1 VSATTALPVHR
12 HVHHV
17 PLAASLLA
25 VGAGTTWSFGA
36 LCARLADGADAWQY
50 LIWRSVG
57 IIVVIEAMA
66 RLRHR
71 RSPTTVSFTSGRLML
86 LANSALLLA
95 SVAYVYAV
103 KTTTAANAAFLSSIT
118 PLLAV
123 VMARVV
129 LHERLTR
136 ITVAAIALAFVGLAV
151 MVSADIGA
159 GSMRG
164 NVSALFSSVGFAGYT
179 ICVRSD
185 QERDWSPVLPGYG
198 VMMIALCGTVTLANG
213 NPLVP
218 RWHDVAWALFH
229 GAVLIVVGTLAFN
242 AAARKVPAVAM
253 TVFAQ
258 SETVFAP
265 FWVFLALSERPG
277 ARTLLGAALILA
289 AVIGKAVL
297 DSRPARAPDPASVP
311 V

>member
-1 VSATTALPVHR
+1 
-12 HVHHV
+12 
-17 PLAASLLA
+17 
-25 VGAGTTWSFGA
+25 
-36 LCARLADGADAWQY
+36 
-50 LIWRSVG
+50 
-57 IIVVIEAMA
+57 MA
-66 RLRHR
+66 R
-71 RSPTTVSFTSGRLML
+71 F
-86 LANSALLLA
+86 
-95 SVAYVYAV
+95 
-103 KTTTAANAAFLSSIT
+103 
-118 PLLAV
+118 
-123 VMARVV
+123 V
-129 LHERLTR
+129 LHERLTKV
-136 ITVAAIALAFVGLAV
+136 TVIAIAIAFAGLAI

-164 NVSALFSSVGFAGYT
+164 NISALFSSVGFAAYT

-198 VMMIALCGTVTLANG
+198 VMMIVLCATVTLANG

-218 RWHDVAWALFH
+218 RWQDVAWALFH

-242 AAARKVPAVAM
+242 AATKKVPAVAM

-265 FWVFLALSERPG
+265 FWVFLALSERPAATTLFG
-277 ARTLLGAALILA
+277 ASLILA

-297 DSRPARAPDPASVP
+297 DARPARAPDPASVP